1 MDNEQR
7 NRGTGWLQTI
17 LLLPLAGV
25 LIWAVLTLPE
35 PPPGLTVAVH
45 ERLAEAGVHSAVT
58 AVLLNFRGYDTMLEI
73 GVLLLAVLACL
84 SLRHGHPPGP
94 VLMIAPAGPVLA
106 ALTHLLVPLM
116 VLVAGYLLWA
126 GEHAPGG
133 AFQAGAVLGAA
144 GVLLLLGEKIR
155 PAEVPEWLLRVL
167 LAVGFL
173 IFLAVA
179 ALMLLL
185 RGLLLEYPPALAGGL
200 IVFLETVL
208 TISIATTLVALFAA
222 NPPAHSPLP
231 DDWRPEHTGGGGS

>member
-1 MDNEQR
+1 MDTERQSR
-7 NRGTGWLQTI
+7 WLDWLISI
-17 LLLPLAGV
+17 LLLPLAVV
-25 LIWAVLTLPE
+25 LVWAVLTLPE
-35 PPPGLTVAVH
+35 PPPGLSAAVR
-45 ERLAEAGVHSAVT
+45 ERLLETGVQSPVT
-58 AVLLNFRGYDTMLEI
+58 AVLLNFRAYDTMLEI

-84 SLRHGHPPGP
+84 ALRRGHPPGP

-167 LAVGFL
+167 LAVGFC

-179 ALMLLL
+179 AALLLL
-185 RGLLLEYPPALAGGL
+185 RGQLLEFPPAWAGGL
-200 IVFLETVL
+200 IVLLETVL
-208 TISIATTLVALFAA
+208 TISIGATLVALFAA

-231 DDWRPEHTGGGGS
+231 DHWRQERRRGGGS